1 MRSTIFA
8 VVSAAAALAPAR
20 IAGQTVPGRWDEI
33 HGGLLGAPVSTC
45 VECHEEAAR
54 MHDAHP
60 VDVLYSPDASG
71 MLRPRAEVERRGVA
85 LPDGKVHCWSCH
97 SATSRWR
104 FHLLLPQGATARG
117 RVIPGVESTYEER
130 QGEVLRDGADVS
142 PKPLCLACH
151 AFD

>member
-1 MRSTIFA
+1 MRPTILA
-8 VVSAAAALAPAR
+8 VLSALAALAPAP

-33 HGGLLGAPVSTC
+33 HGSLLGAPVSTC

-54 MHDAHP
+54 MHQAHP
-60 VDVLYSPDASG
+60 VDVPYGPDASG

-85 LPDGKVHCWSCH
+85 LPDGRVHCWSCH

-104 FHLLLPQGATARG
+104 FHLFLPQGTAARR
-117 RVIPGVESTYEER
+117 RVIPGVEGTYEDR
-130 QGEVLRDGADVS
+130 QGEALPDGSDVS